1 MDSFRDVGMISASG
15 QCTVLVFHDGAVKAL
30 GKFNDKG
37 LSFPDIVAAA
47 CFNLGTIITLDK
59 SGCLHGDMS
68 GIDMDDFMKD
78 FEW

>member
-1 MDSFRDVGMISASG
+1 MISEIEQQFG
-15 QCTVLVFHDGAVKAL
+15 VDVTDIVN
-30 GKFNDKG
+30 GKLNDKG

-47 CFNLGTIITLDK
+47 CFNFGTIITLDK